1 MNEWCQKNPLE
12 WNKYI
17 NKEVKVTADE
27 KQQYQGWV
35 FTVDPVSASVV
46 LVNFQNTGKISVAVV
61 MGHAVEGVEVLQEGD
76 DTMAGRLSAVFMPEG
91 WQVLSKEELERKKGC
106 LRAWLEK
113 NLIPVTEEG
122 ETLRVAGVLTVN
134 PPYDPKDCSSSNE
147 IILSRVQSLVESNPG
162 NVTVRELPNV

>member
-1 MNEWCQKNPLE
+1 MNEWSKKNPLE
-12 WNKYI
+12 WNEYV

-27 KQQYQGWV
+27 KHEYQGWV
-35 FTVDPVSASVV
+35 CTVDPVSASIV
-46 LVNFQNTGKISVAVV
+46 LVNFQNTGKASIVVV
-61 MGHAVEGVEVLQEGD
+61 MGHAVREVEILKEGD
-76 DTMAGRLSAVFMPEG
+76 EEMAKRLSSLFMPEG
-91 WQVLSKEELERKKGC
+91 RQVLSTDELKRKREC

-134 PPYDPKDCSSSNE
+134 PPYGSQDCCSSNE

-162 NVTVRELPNV
+162 PDENL

>member
-1 MNEWCQKNPLE
+1 MNEWSQKNPME
-12 WNKYI
+12 WNEYV

-27 KQQYQGWV
+27 KHEYQGWV
-35 FTVDPVSASVV
+35 LTVDPVSASIV
-46 LVNFQNTGKISVAVV
+46 LVDFHNTGKASVVVV
-61 MGHAVEGVEVLQEGD
+61 MGHAVKEVEILKEGD
-76 DTMAGRLSAVFMPEG
+76 EGMASRLSSVFMPEG
-91 WQVLSKEELERKKGC
+91 CREVLSKDELKRRKEC

-134 PPYDPKDCSSSNE
+134 PPYDSQDCSSSNE

-162 NVTVRELPNV
+162 PGENL